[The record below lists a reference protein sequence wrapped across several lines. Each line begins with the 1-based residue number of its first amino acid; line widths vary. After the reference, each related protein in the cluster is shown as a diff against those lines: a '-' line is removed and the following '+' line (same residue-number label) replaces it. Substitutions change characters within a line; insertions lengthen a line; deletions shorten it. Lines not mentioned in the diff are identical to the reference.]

1 MGKKYNICYKAFQS
15 VYDISRY
22 KRKVLLS
29 EVKDGIKNSE
39 NGLTEWS
46 KVHDATLQSIS
57 AYLRSEVNDLGFS
70 AKEIITNIICPNT
83 EKTHKVSFSR
93 NKAIKKLFI

>member
-1 MGKKYNICYKAFQS
+1 MKNSSNVLIILLDAKALTWEKKFNICYKAFQS

-57 AYLRSEVNDLGFS
+57 AYLRCEVND
-70 AKEIITNIICPNT
+70 
-83 EKTHKVSFSR
+83 
-93 NKAIKKLFI
+93 